1 MASKSCS
8 CKENY
13 NSLRWLLPVPG
24 PGAFD
29 FKQGDTS
36 GTIFWKIVGHFL
48 KDPSAEQTACQA
60 PKPILL
66 DTGSV
71 HIPYEWCALIS
82 PSLPPYPN
90 LHALRQRPCPADYRA
105 DLYCP
110 LTAACCVVQNH
121 SLLSHLTIG
130 GMHTT
135 PIGLLIPSP
144 VGRQLRSFM
153 PSGSQPSWR
162 SRSYGWGSW

>member
-1 MASKSCS
+1 MTNIEVSLSVNFAVSPMQSQCNTHAASDSPV
-8 CKENY
+8 Y
-13 NSLRWLLPVPG
+13 DILMPVPG

-71 HIPYEWCALIS
+71 HLPYEWCALIVTPRTS
-82 PSLPPYPN
+82 P
-90 LHALRQRPCPADYRA
+90 AL
-105 DLYCP
+105 
-110 LTAACCVVQNH
+110 TCV
-121 SLLSHLTIG
+121 L
-130 GMHTT
+130 
-135 PIGLLIPSP
+135 
-144 VGRQLRSFM
+144 
-153 PSGSQPSWR
+153 
-162 SRSYGWGSW
+162 